1 MKRLKETLLM
11 VGLTA
16 LTVCCMTSCKSDV
29 VVIPADRYV
38 RFDGTNYIVPKA
50 VMLDLMKKLNS
61 TNY

>member
-1 MKRLKETLLM
+1 M

-50 VMLDLMKKLNS
+50 VMLDLMKKLNT